1 MASRLS
7 LGTVRRNR
15 VRGQPGGA
23 CEKSL
28 VGARGGGSGVL
39 SIAPM
44 PLPPLSARARAHLK
58 SLAHG
63 LAPLVQ
69 VGADG
74 ITPGVGQAALVAL
87 EQHELIKIRLGQ
99 AYEGERKV
107 AAQELVVATASQL
120 VQVIGRIVVLY
131 RRRSKDDPKRP
142 RIVIPV
148 AAKAKP
154 GPGKVADKPGKQ
166 AG

>member
-1 MASRLS
+1 
-7 LGTVRRNR
+7 
-15 VRGQPGGA
+15 
-23 CEKSL
+23 
-28 VGARGGGSGVL
+28 
-39 SIAPM
+39 M

-74 ITPGVGQAALVAL
+74 ITPAVGRAVSIAL
-87 EQHELIKIRLGQ
+87 EDHELIKIRLGQ
-99 AYEGERKV
+99 AYEGERE
-107 AAQELVVATASQL
+107 AAGQELVELTASQL

-131 RRRSKDDPKRP
+131 KRRSKDDPKRP

-148 AAKAKP
+148 AKP
-154 GPGKVADKPGKQ
+154 KPAGKRVG
-166 AG
+166 